1 MQAHHYLGALPKTGR
16 LNPSSLPTSPIR
28 AAPRGDAI
36 RCLWFWPSPPVRSC
50 AACVATY
57 TRPSR
62 TGPSLSPRRESV
74 STADAARA
82 PTASESIF
90 RDFLIRRRSVHLDH
104 ALQRWNAADGK
115 ADDSL
120 AIDNKAMCNA
130 IDRAGRQALVMGL
143 VGRKT

>member
-1 MQAHHYLGALPKTGR
+1 MVLAIAAGAILCGYLYK
-16 LNPSSLPTSPIR
+16 
-28 AAPRGDAI
+28 AI
-36 RCLWFWPSPPVRSC
+36 ADW
-50 AACVATY
+50 AQ
-57 TRPSR
+57 
-62 TGPSLSPRRESV
+62 SLSPRRESV

-90 RDFLIRRRSVHLDH
+90 RDFLIRRRSVHLDG
-104 ALQRWNAADGK
+104 ALQRWNAAYGK

-120 AIDNKAMCNA
+120 AIDGKTMCNA